1 MRKTPAILL
10 LLAVALFVAA
20 CNINVAT
27 PEATPTAAAVESAT
41 ITTTNEITDAISFTA
56 TATVTPPEPISVTV
70 LITPTA
76 VAPITPTVAA
86 VTQTTSATPTINVTP
101 TGVVTVAPGAG
112 IFDAIAGIDTL
123 DTFNSALVATGL
135 IAELDVPTRTLT
147 IFAPTNQAFAALPAT
162 LMESLMADPATLANV
177 LRYHVVVDQV
187 TTADLVGFGAALT
200 ALGETVPVTQTASG
214 AVTVGNATVVQ
225 GDIAAADGLI
235 HIIDTV
241 LLPPSLITGTGTIT
255 NTGNGSLAPA
265 TGITTTGSV
274 TEVQVVTSDVTGL
287 TIAQVISTTPGLGT
301 LSVALQAAGM
311 TNSLQGPGPLTVFAP
326 TDEAFASLPAGA
338 LDTLLN
344 SPTQLVN
351 VLQYH
356 VIADQALAGDL
367 TRLGAALSISG
378 QPITITVGTDGV
390 VTANNARII
399 QSDIPAANG
408 TIHIIDVVLTPPAQ

>member
-1 MRKTPAILL
+1 MRKTPTILL
-10 LLAVALFVAA
+10 LLAAALFVAA

-41 ITTTNEITDAISFTA
+41 ITTTNEITDAISFTT

-70 LITPTA
+70 LVTPTA
-76 VAPITPTVAA
+76 VVPITPTVAA
-86 VTQTTSATPTINVTP
+86 VTQTTSTAPTTN
-101 TGVVTVAPGAG
+101 VAPTSVITVPAGAG

-187 TTADLVGFGAALT
+187 TTTDLVGFGAALT
-200 ALGETVPVTQTASG
+200 ALGETVPVTQTADG
-214 AVTVGNATVVQ
+214 AVIIGDATVIQ
-225 GDIAAADGLI
+225 GDIAVTDGLI
-235 HIIDTV
+235 HIIDSV
-241 LLPPSLITGTGTIT
+241 LLPPALVAASGVAT
-255 NTGNGSLAPA
+255 NTGGAIAPA
-265 TGITTTGSV
+265 PAITTTGTV
-274 TEVQVVTSDVTGL
+274 PAAPVVTSDVTEL

-311 TNSLQGPGPLTVFAP
+311 TNSLQGAGPLTVFAP

-399 QSDIPAANG
+399 QNDIPAANG
-408 TIHIIDVVLTPPAQ
+408 TIHIIDAILTPPAQ

>member
-1 MRKTPAILL
+1 MRKTPTILL
-10 LLAVALFVAA
+10 LLAAALFVAA

-41 ITTTNEITDAISFTA
+41 ITTTNEITDAISFTT

-70 LITPTA
+70 LVTPTA
-76 VAPITPTVAA
+76 VVPITPTVAA
-86 VTQTTSATPTINVTP
+86 VTQTTSTAPTTN
-101 TGVVTVAPGAG
+101 VAPTSVITVPAGAG

-187 TTADLVGFGAALT
+187 TTTDLVGFGAALT
-200 ALGETVPVTQTASG
+200 ALGETVPVTQTAGG
-214 AVTVGNATVVQ
+214 AVIIGDATVIQ
-225 GDIAAADGLI
+225 GDIAVTDGLI
-235 HIIDTV
+235 HIIDSV
-241 LLPPSLITGTGTIT
+241 LLPPALVAASGVAT
-255 NTGNGSLAPA
+255 NTGGAIAPA
-265 TGITTTGSV
+265 PAITTTGTV
-274 TEVQVVTSDVTGL
+274 PAAPVVTSDVTEL

-311 TNSLQGPGPLTVFAP
+311 TNSLQGAGPLTVFAP

-399 QSDIPAANG
+399 QNDIPAANG
-408 TIHIIDVVLTPPAQ
+408 TIHIIDAVLTPPAQ

>member
-1 MRKTPAILL
+1 MRKTPFTLL
-10 LLAVALFVAA
+10 MLATALFVAA

-27 PEATPTAAAVESAT
+27 PEATPTTAPAQAAT
-41 ITTTNEITDAISFTA
+41 ITTTTEITDAISFTA

-70 LITPTA
+70 LVTPTA
-76 VAPITPTVAA
+76 SAPITPTVAA
-86 VTQTTSATPTINVTP
+86 ITQTASVTP
-101 TGVVTVAPGAG
+101 AVNVVPTGAITVPAGAG
-112 IFDAIAGIDTL
+112 IFDAIAGVDTL

-147 IFAPTNQAFAALPAT
+147 IFAPTNQAFAALPLD

-214 AVTVGNATVVQ
+214 AVTVGDATVVQ
-225 GDIAAADGLI
+225 GDLAAADGLI
-235 HIIDTV
+235 HIIDSV
-241 LLPPSLITGTGTIT
+241 LLPPALV
-255 NTGNGSLAPA
+255 AA
-265 TGITTTGSV
+265 TGVATSTGGAAVAPTPAVTTTATV
-274 TEVQVVTSDVTGL
+274 PAAPVVTSDVTGL

-311 TNSLQGPGPLTVFAP
+311 TNSLQGAGPLTVFAP

-367 TRLGAALSISG
+367 TRLGVALSISG
-378 QPITITVGTDGV
+378 LPITTTVGTDGAV
-390 VTANNARII
+390 VVNNARLV
-399 QSDIPAANG
+399 QSDIQAANG
-408 TIHIIDVVLTPPAQ
+408 TIHIIDAVLTPPAQ

>member
-1 MRKTPAILL
+1 MRKTPFTLL
-10 LLAVALFVAA
+10 MLATALFVAA

-27 PEATPTAAAVESAT
+27 PEATPTTAPAQSAT
-41 ITTTNEITDAISFTA
+41 ITTTTEITDAISFTA

-70 LITPTA
+70 VVTPTA
-76 VAPITPTVAA
+76 SAPITPTIAA
-86 VTQTTSATPTINVTP
+86 TQTASVTP
-101 TGVVTVAPGAG
+101 TVNVVPTGAITVPAGAG
-112 IFDAIAGIDTL
+112 IFDAIAGVDTL

-147 IFAPTNQAFAALPAT
+147 IFAPTNQAFAALPLD
-162 LMESLMADPATLANV
+162 LMESLMADPVTLANV

-214 AVTVGNATVVQ
+214 AVTVGDATVVQ
-225 GDIAAADGLI
+225 GDLAAADGLI
-235 HIIDTV
+235 HIIDSV
-241 LLPPSLITGTGTIT
+241 LLPPALIAATGVATSTG
-255 NTGNGSLAPA
+255 GAAVAPA
-265 TGITTTGSV
+265 PAMTTTATV
-274 TEVQVVTSDVTGL
+274 PAAPVVTSDVTGL

-311 TNSLQGPGPLTVFAP
+311 TNSLQGAGPLTVFAP

-367 TRLGAALSISG
+367 TRLGVALSISG
-378 QPITITVGTDGV
+378 LPITMTVGTDGAV
-390 VTANNARII
+390 VVNNARLI
-399 QSDIPAANG
+399 QSDIQAANG
-408 TIHIIDVVLTPPAQ
+408 TIHIIDAVLTPPAQ